1 MSQKEYKAGIQAQV
15 NEEDFRNTIKRQEKE
30 IKRLKAQV
38 GDLEFNINKW
48 YEKTLE
54 LEKRAESFKSQLI
67 VYKGLYE
74 KVMDKLISR
83 CNE

>member
-1 MSQKEYKAGIQAQV
+1 MSKKEYKAGIQAQV

-67 VYKGLYE
+67 VYKGIVNELLNKLLE
-74 KVMDKLISR
+74 K
-83 CNE
+83 